1 MERQAQLARNQSIP
15 KSLRRSKVCTRFG
28 CILDVVAK
36 QVHQCKNFIVQME
49 ILVNVDRKII
59 PMRNVVSLRQQ
70 LMIEHM

>member
-1 MERQAQLARNQSIP
+1 
-15 KSLRRSKVCTRFG
+15 
-28 CILDVVAK
+28 
-36 QVHQCKNFIVQME
+36 ME